1 MQNILQGAKNKEE
14 QEVNEMKKLLLLA
27 NFHSGKGIIKSNL
40 ADMIDYYNS
49 RGFEVTVYTS
59 QYSGHI
65 TDIVE
70 KTGSLYDNI
79 VCCGGDGTLNEAVNG
94 IMSLEKRPLLGYIP
108 CGSTNDFANSI
119 GIPVIVEDSYK
130 TAVDG
135 KPFTIDIGSINNRY
149 FSYVA
154 GFGLFTSVSYETP
167 QTIKN
172 ILGYQAY
179 ILTGLKE
186 ITNIKTYPVKITYD
200 GGVIEDDVMIG
211 LVSNSNSIAGLK
223 ILFEN
228 YADLNDG
235 LFEVLLVRKPKNI
248 SLLRNIVNCLVE
260 KKFDNDM
267 FYSFKTNKLVIES
280 RDYIKWTVDGEYSG
294 DYDHAEIEVIPG
306 AVDILIDKRASED
319 KEEGK

>member
-1 MQNILQGAKNKEE
+1 
-14 QEVNEMKKLLLLA
+14 MKKLLLLA

-49 RGFEVTVYTS
+49 KGFEVTVHTS

-79 VCCGGDGTLNEAVNG
+79 ICCGGDGTLNETING
-94 IMSLEKRPLLGYIP
+94 MMSLDKRPLLGYIP

-119 GIPVIVEDSYK
+119 GIPTIVEDSYK

-135 KPFTIDIGSINNRY
+135 NPFTIDIGNINGKH

-154 GFGLFTSVSYETP
+154 GFGLFTNISYETP

-179 ILTGLKE
+179 IITGLKE
-186 ITNIKTYPVKITYD
+186 ITNIKTYPIKIAYD
-200 GGVIEDDVMIG
+200 NGIIEDDIMIG
-211 LVSNSNSIAGLK
+211 LISNSNSIAGLK

-228 YADLNDG
+228 YANLNDG
-235 LFEVLLVRKPKNI
+235 LFEVLLVKKPKNI
-248 SLLRNIVNCLVE
+248 SLLKNIVNCLVE

-280 RDYIKWTVDGEYSG
+280 SDYIKWTVDGEYSG
-294 DYDHAEIEVIPG
+294 DYNHAEIKVIPG
-306 AVDILIDKRASED
+306 AVDILIDKTENDD
-319 KEEGK
+319 K

>member
-1 MQNILQGAKNKEE
+1 
-14 QEVNEMKKLLLLA
+14 MKKLLLLA

-49 RGFEVTVYTS
+49 KGFEVTVHTS

-79 VCCGGDGTLNEAVNG
+79 ICCGGDGTLNETING
-94 IMSLEKRPLLGYIP
+94 MMSLDKRPLLGYIP

-119 GIPVIVEDSYK
+119 GIPTIVEDSYK

-135 KPFTIDIGSINNRY
+135 NPFTIDIGNINGKH

-154 GFGLFTSVSYETP
+154 GFGLFTNISYETP

-179 ILTGLKE
+179 IITGLKE
-186 ITNIKTYPVKITYD
+186 ITNIKTYPIKIAYD
-200 GGVIEDDVMIG
+200 NGIIEDDIMIG
-211 LVSNSNSIAGLK
+211 LISNSNSIAGLK

-228 YADLNDG
+228 YANLNDG
-235 LFEVLLVRKPKNI
+235 LFEVLLVKKPKNI
-248 SLLRNIVNCLVE
+248 SLLKNIVNCLVE
-260 KKFDNDM
+260 KNFDNDM

-280 RDYIKWTVDGEYSG
+280 SDYIKWTVDGEYSG
-294 DYDHAEIEVIPG
+294 DYNHAEIKVIPV
-306 AVDILIDKRASED
+306 AVDILIDKTENDD
-319 KEEGK
+319 K

>member
-1 MQNILQGAKNKEE
+1 
-14 QEVNEMKKLLLLA
+14 MKKLLLLA

-49 RGFEVTVYTS
+49 KGFEVTVHTS

-79 VCCGGDGTLNEAVNG
+79 ICCGGDGTLNETING
-94 IMSLEKRPLLGYIP
+94 MMSLDKRPLLGYIP

-119 GIPVIVEDSYK
+119 GIPTIVEDSYK

-135 KPFTIDIGSINNRY
+135 NPFTIDIGNINGKH

-154 GFGLFTSVSYETP
+154 GFGLFTNISYETP

-179 ILTGLKE
+179 IITGLKE
-186 ITNIKTYPVKITYD
+186 ITNIKTYPIKIAYD
-200 GGVIEDDVMIG
+200 NGIIEDDIMIG
-211 LVSNSNSIAGLK
+211 LISNSNSIAGLK

-228 YADLNDG
+228 YANLNDG
-235 LFEVLLVRKPKNI
+235 LFEVLLVKKPKNI
-248 SLLRNIVNCLVE
+248 SLLKNIVNCLVE
-260 KKFDNDM
+260 KNFDNDM

-280 RDYIKWTVDGEYSG
+280 SDYIKWTVDGEYSG
-294 DYDHAEIEVIPG
+294 DYNHAEIKVIPG
-306 AVDILIDKRASED
+306 AVDILIDKTENDD
-319 KEEGK
+319 K